1 MQKGSAAA
9 PWRLSLCALV
19 NCSPG
24 RVSSRELGTA
34 ESEERRARV
43 NPSCQRLMGPRA
55 RTPADIA
62 CRSSGR
68 GARGD
73 QPLAWGGPE
82 GRDERWPLA
91 GCGRP
96 KAPQAAERVGR
107 GGRGPLCAPD
117 TRWDAKRDVR
127 AGQMAGFP
135 RTCCCCCC
143 CCIGYK
149 IFWRE
154 EKMLKTKQKFSL

>member
-1 MQKGSAAA
+1 MLRSRGSWVLAPSSIAVQAAFV
-9 PWRLSLCALV
+9 PGSWELLSQ
-19 NCSPG
+19 
-24 RVSSRELGTA
+24 
-34 ESEERRARV
+34 RRARV
-43 NPSCQRLMGPRA
+43 NLSCQRLMGPRA
-55 RTPADIA
+55 RTPADIT
-62 CRSSGR
+62 CRSSGC

-73 QPLAWGGPE
+73 QHLAWGGPE
-82 GRDERWPLA
+82 GRDDRWPLA

-96 KAPQAAERVGR
+96 RAPRAAERVGR

-143 CCIGYK
+143 IGYE

-154 EKMLKTKQKFSL
+154 EKMLKNKKQKKQKFSL

>member
-1 MQKGSAAA
+1 
-9 PWRLSLCALV
+9 
-19 NCSPG
+19 
-24 RVSSRELGTA
+24 
-34 ESEERRARV
+34 
-43 NPSCQRLMGPRA
+43 MGPRV

-82 GRDERWPLA
+82 GRDDRWPLA

-143 CCIGYK
+143 IGYK

-154 EKMLKTKQKFSL
+154 EKMLKTKVFPVTGPLDKCLFDSMCAWGRGCRSEPVSFLLR